1 MPSLSL
7 IIERIMDNHFDVI
20 VIGAGAAGLT
30 AGIYLSRA
38 KVKTLILNEGAIGG
52 QMVLTHEIAN
62 YPGVE
67 NISGYELA
75 RAMKTQ
81 AQKFGCVIKSN
92 LKISSLEID
101 EDLKRVTVNNKDVYT
116 SNAIIISTGGKS
128 RMIGAVNED
137 KFKGKGIS
145 YCATCDGDFF
155 QDKEIIVVGG
165 GNSALEEAVSL
176 TKYASKITVVH
187 QFDHFQALEHYI
199 DEAKK
204 NEKINFIMES
214 KIIEFVGDEKLESVK
229 VQHQSTNEI
238 TEIKIDGVFIFIGYV
253 PNTESLEGLLE
264 LNQWKEI
271 VVDKDMKTNVAG
283 VFAAG
288 DSIQKKYRQVTTAVA
303 DGTIAALSAADYINN
318 LKKIE
323 VEQEVLH

>member
-1 MPSLSL
+1 
-7 IIERIMDNHFDVI
+7 MDNHFDAI
-20 VIGAGAAGLT
+20 IIGAGAAGLT

-75 RAMKTQ
+75 RTMKSQ
-81 AQKFGCVIKSN
+81 AQKFGCIIKSN
-92 LKISSLEID
+92 VKITSLELNDDVKKI
-101 EDLKRVTVNNKDVYT
+101 TVNDKDVYT
-116 SNAIIISTGGKS
+116 ANAIIISTGGKS
-128 RMIGAVNED
+128 RMIGAISENE
-137 KFKGKGIS
+137 FKGKGIS

-176 TKYASKITVVH
+176 TKYASKVMIIH
-187 QFDHFQALEHYI
+187 QFDHFQALEHYV

-229 VQHQSTNEI
+229 VQHQSTSEI
-238 TEIKIDGVFIFIGYV
+238 TEMKIDGVFIFIGYV
-253 PNTESLEGLLE
+253 PNTESLNGLIE
-264 LNQWKEI
+264 LNKWNEI
-271 VVDKDMKTNVAG
+271 VVDKDMKTNVMG

-288 DSIQKKYRQVTTAVA
+288 DSIQKRYRQVTTAVA
-303 DGTIAALSAADYINN
+303 DGTIAALSAADFINS
-318 LKKIE
+318 LKK
-323 VEQEVLH
+323 VEEAIN

>member
-1 MPSLSL
+1 
-7 IIERIMDNHFDVI
+7 MDNHFDVI

-38 KVKTLILNEGAIGG
+38 KVKTLILNEGAVGG

-75 RAMKTQ
+75 RTMKSQ
-81 AQKFGCVIKSN
+81 AQKFGCTIKSN
-92 LKISSLEID
+92 TKITSLNLTD
-101 EDLKRVTVNNKDVYT
+101 ESKKVTVNGKDVYT
-116 SNAIIISTGGKS
+116 SDAVIIATGGRS
-128 RMIGAVNED
+128 RMIGALGED

-176 TKYASKITVVH
+176 TKYASKLTIVH
-187 QFDHFQALEHYI
+187 QFDHFQAFEHYV

-204 NEKINFIMES
+204 NEKISFIMES
-214 KIIEFVGDEKLESVK
+214 KIIEFIGDEKLESVK
-229 VQHQSTNEI
+229 IQNQATQEI
-238 TEIKIDGVFIFIGYV
+238 TEMKIDGVFIFIGYV
-253 PNTESLEGLLE
+253 PNTESLEGIIE
-264 LNQWKEI
+264 LNQWNEI
-271 VVDKDMKTNVAG
+271 VVDKDMKTNLPG

-288 DSIQKKYRQVTTAVA
+288 DSIQKRYRQVTTAVA
-303 DGTIAALSAADYINN
+303 DGTIAALSAAEYVNN
-318 LKKIE
+318 LKKQLSE
-323 VEQEVLH
+323 RELVL